1 MEREAKSNAGSAK
14 LIEEIAKHAYD
25 ASGFIANAGIN
36 TKLNILNTIKT
47 LLIENKNNISLE
59 NIKDIENAKSNGLSA
74 PMIDRLTISE
84 KAFNSMIKSIEDVEK
99 IKDPV
104 GEIEDI
110 TVRPNGLMVGKMRI
124 PLGVIGIIYESR
136 PNVTIDASILCLLS
150 GNAVILRGGSEAF
163 NSNMILASIV
173 SESLNLNGLP
183 PQIVSIVPY
192 ADRSA
197 IKDLIS
203 QKKYIDLIIPRGG
216 EGLISYVTENSKIP
230 VIKHDKGLCHIYVDE
245 YADIK
250 KSLNVIINAKV
261 QRPSVCN
268 ALETL
273 LVHSSILD
281 KFMPEIIDELKKN
294 GVEVR
299 VDSKILNIYKNK
311 FNFLIAAEDSDWNTE
326 YLNLT
331 LAIKS
336 VPDMDAAIE
345 HIKKHGSN
353 HTEAILTENY
363 ANALEFIKKVNSSCV
378 LINASTRFNDG
389 FELGL
394 GAEIGIS
401 TSKIHAFGP
410 MGARELTTTKF
421 IVFGNYQTRS

>member
-1 MEREAKSNAGSAK
+1 MEHETKS
-14 LIEEIAKHAYD
+14 IEEIAKYACA

-36 TKLNILNTIKT
+36 TKLSILNTIKT
-47 LLIENKNNISLE
+47 LLIKNKKNITLE
-59 NIKDIENAKSNGLSA
+59 NIKDIENAKSHGLSA

-84 KAFNSMIKSIEDVEK
+84 KTFNSMIKGLEDVEK

-110 TVRPNGLMVGKMRI
+110 MVRPNGLMVGKMRI

-136 PNVTIDASILCLLS
+136 PNVTIDASVLCLLS

-163 NSNMILASIV
+163 NSNMILASII
-173 SESLNLNGLP
+173 SESLKLNSLP
-183 PQIVSIVPY
+183 AQIVSMVPY
-192 ADRSA
+192 TDRSA

-203 QKKYIDLIIPRGG
+203 QKNYIDLIIPRGG
-216 EGLISYVTENSKIP
+216 EALISYVTENSKIP
-230 VIKHDKGLCHIYVDE
+230 VIKHDKGICHIYVDE
-245 YADIK
+245 HADIK

-273 LVHSSILD
+273 LVHSSMLE
-281 KFMPEIIDELKKN
+281 KFMPEMLNELKKN
-294 GVEVR
+294 GVKVK
-299 VDSKILNIYKNK
+299 VDSEILNMYKNK
-311 FNFLIAAEDSDWNTE
+311 FNFLASAEDIDWDTE

-336 VPDMDAAIE
+336 VPDMDTAIE

-363 ANALEFIKKVNSSCV
+363 NNALEFIKKVNSSCV

-421 IVFGNYQTRS
+421 IVFGNYQTRL

>member
-1 MEREAKSNAGSAK
+1 MEPETEPV
-14 LIEEIAKHAYD
+14 EEIARKACA
-25 ASGFIANAGIN
+25 ASSFIASAGIS
-36 TKLNILNTIKT
+36 TKLNILNTIKN
-47 LLIENKNNISLE
+47 LLIENKNNIILE
-59 NIKDIENAKSNGLSA
+59 NRKDVENAQSRGLSV
-74 PMIDRLTISE
+74 PMVDRLTISE
-84 KAFNSMIKSIEDVEK
+84 KTFNSMIKSIEDVGK

-136 PNVTIDASILCLLS
+136 PTVTIDASILCLLS

-163 NSNMILASIV
+163 NSNMILASII
-173 SESLNLNGLP
+173 SKSLNLNGLP
-183 PQIVSIVPY
+183 PQIVSMVPY
-192 ADRSA
+192 TDRSA
-197 IKDLIS
+197 IKELIS

-281 KFMPEIIDELKKN
+281 RFMPEMLGELKKN

-299 VDSKILNIYKNK
+299 VDDKILNIYKNK
-311 FNFLIAAEDSDWNTE
+311 FNFLVAAEQGDWDTE

-331 LAIKS
+331 LAVKS
-336 VPDMDAAIE
+336 VPDIDAAIE

-363 ANALEFIKKVNSSCV
+363 ANALEFIKRVNSSCV

-410 MGARELTTTKF
+410 MGAKELTTTKF
-421 IVFGNYQTRS
+421 IVFGSYQTRT